1 MASHENPVI
10 CPFCETD
17 ELRPAGPSLARCGGC
32 EAVLGGEL
40 LKVLVLI
47 HALPDALG
55 RHACE
60 CGHPEMRR
68 LPDGV
73 FLCPA
78 CRAEVTPHV
87 RS

>member
-1 MASHENPVI
+1 MTSSEYSI
-10 CPFCETD
+10 TCPHCVAG
-17 ELRPAGPSLARCGGC
+17 ELRPAGPSLVRCDGC
-32 EAVLGGEL
+32 EGVLGGDL
-40 LKVLVLI
+40 LKDPVW
-47 HALPDALG
+47 AARLPDALG

-78 CRAEVTPHV
+78 CRAEVTPYV
-87 RS
+87 K